1 MTTVQTSTSS
11 KPSQALLD
19 AVNGS
24 TSTSK
29 SESEVA
35 QDRFMTLL
43 VTQMKNQDP
52 LNPLDNAQV
61 TSQLAQ
67 LSTVTGI
74 DKLNSTM
81 QTLINS
87 VQSSQSYQAS
97 SMLGREVLVPG
108 NKISLQNESG
118 IFAVE
123 LPVGTEKLSISI
135 QDSKGNVVRDL
146 TLGKQASGIVP
157 VEWDGYAND
166 GSQMADGTYTYSI
179 KATSAGNDVTANQLS
194 IATVTSISN
203 QGNSIKLNLSNLDSV
218 STDDVREIY

>member
-24 TSTSK
+24 SSASK
-29 SESEVA
+29 SESEIA

-118 IFAVE
+118 VFAVE
-123 LPVGTEKLSISI
+123 LPVGTEKLNISI

-146 TLGKQASGIVP
+146 AMGKQASGIVP
-157 VEWDGYAND
+157 VEWDGYGND
-166 GSQMADGTYTYSI
+166 GSKLDDGYYTYTV
-179 KATSAGNDVTANQLS
+179 KATSAGNNVTANQLS

-218 STDDVREIY
+218 STSDVKEIY